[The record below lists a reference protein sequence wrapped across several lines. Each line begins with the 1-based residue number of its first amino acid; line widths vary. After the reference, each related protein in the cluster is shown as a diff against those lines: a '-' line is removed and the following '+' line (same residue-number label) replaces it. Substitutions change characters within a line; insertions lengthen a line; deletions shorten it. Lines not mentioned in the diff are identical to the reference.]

1 MERIWA
7 QRGNWLLACCLG
19 VFVGCGQPPNGGA
32 PINYN
37 FNYKE
42 DITNTVNHNHLQS
55 TRASAPAP
63 TQTHTTQIV
72 KLKTNGPKKVVFSQ
86 ENYYPLNGRE
96 VGIEE
101 SHGKL
106 YLDIFSY
113 KLQKFMRGED
123 FSTKRQTQIFALNNN
138 STQITNIEGRIK
150 TYEYTQ
156 TKQKDHSINTPYQR
170 YVLRQKT
177 PTRFEIDIDKIPY
190 EFDTQGCRI
199 VVRKQ
204 LIDTFAHSK
213 EVMINLDFKRELR
226 NKAGFDLFLECPW

>member
-7 QRGNWLLACCLG
+7 HRGGFLLACCLG
-19 VFVGCGQPPNGGA
+19 VFFGCGQPQNHA

-42 DITNTVNHNHLQS
+42 DITNTVNQNHLQ
-55 TRASAPAP
+55 ASRTAPIV
-63 TQTHTTQIV
+63 TSQTKHIIR
-72 KLKTNGPKKVVFSQ
+72 LKTNGPKKVVFSQ
-86 ENYYPLNGRE
+86 ENYYPLSEGE

-101 SHGKL
+101 AHGKL
-106 YLDIFSY
+106 FLDVRSP
-113 KLQKFMRGED
+113 KLQRFMQGEVLL
-123 FSTKRQTQIFALNNN
+123 TKRQTQTFKLNNA

-156 TKQKDHSINTPYQR
+156 TKQKDHSINAPYQR
-170 YVLRQKT
+170 YTLQQKA
-177 PTRFEIDIDKIPY
+177 PARFEIAIDKIPY

-199 VVRKQ
+199 VIRKQ
-204 LIDTFAHSK
+204 LIDTFANSK